1 MQLYNTLSN
10 IERSELI
17 QQAGKERLTISFY
30 KYSKISNPELLRNH
44 LFLFWDSI
52 DVLGRIYVAHEGIN
66 AQLSVP
72 ADNFEAFKN
81 KLNVNKLHK
90 EVYAFYKDHEKFANE
105 MDTILLEKKGKLD
118 NAINTL
124 EDKLEQWKKVRKWE
138 NEISRSLLKQ
148 PDELDRLLKKLCH
161 EETTRD
167 FYKGPRGKSL
177 QMLDM
182 SKEYCKNLL
191 NAGQSLA
198 TVWKTID
205 LEMSKEKINTSTI
218 PKPEFLAITK

>member
-1 MQLYNTLSN
+1 MSSTKTPIRQAEMDYVDHFIETKYDDRKNTFKTEMQD
-10 IERSELI
+10 I
-17 QQAGKERLTISFY
+17 
-30 KYSKISNPELLRNH
+30 
-44 LFLFWDSI
+44 I
-52 DVLGRIYVAHEGIN
+52 DREAEE
-66 AQLSVP
+66 
-72 ADNFEAFKN
+72 NFEAFKD
-81 KLNVNKLHK
+81 KLNINKMHK
-90 EVYAFYKDHEKFANE
+90 EVSVLYEDHKKFANE
-105 MDTILLEKKGKLD
+105 MDSILLEKKGKLD

-138 NEISRSLLKQ
+138 NEIERSLLKQ

-198 TVWKTID
+198 TVWQVLGK
-205 LEMSKEKINTSTI
+205 EMSKEKINTSTL

>member
-1 MQLYNTLSN
+1 MSSTKTPIRQAEMDHIDHFLETKYDDRKNTLKTEMQD
-10 IERSELI
+10 IIDKESE
-17 QQAGKERLTISFY
+17 
-30 KYSKISNPELLRNH
+30 
-44 LFLFWDSI
+44 
-52 DVLGRIYVAHEGIN
+52 
-66 AQLSVP
+66 
-72 ADNFEAFKN
+72 DNFEAFKN

-138 NEISRSLLKQ
+138 SEISRSLLKQ

-205 LEMSKEKINTSTI
+205 IEMSKEKINTSTI

>member
-1 MQLYNTLSN
+1 MSSTKTPIRQAEMDHIDHFLETKYDDRKNSLKTEMQD
-10 IERSELI
+10 I
-17 QQAGKERLTISFY
+17 
-30 KYSKISNPELLRNH
+30 
-44 LFLFWDSI
+44 I
-52 DVLGRIYVAHEGIN
+52 DREAEE
-66 AQLSVP
+66 
-72 ADNFEAFKN
+72 NFEAFKN
-81 KLNVNKLHK
+81 KLNINKMHK
-90 EVYAFYKDHEKFANE
+90 EVSVLYEDHKKFANE
-105 MDTILLEKKGKLD
+105 MDSILLEKKGKLD

-138 NEISRSLLKQ
+138 NEISRSLLKE

-182 SKEYCKNLL
+182 SKEYCKNIL
-191 NAGQSLA
+191 NAGQSLT
-198 TVWKTID
+198 TVWKTIEI
-205 LEMSKEKINTSTI
+205 EMSKEKINTSTI

>member
-1 MQLYNTLSN
+1 MSSTKTPIRQAEMDYVDHFIETKYDDRKNTLKTEMQD
-10 IERSELI
+10 I
-17 QQAGKERLTISFY
+17 
-30 KYSKISNPELLRNH
+30 
-44 LFLFWDSI
+44 I
-52 DVLGRIYVAHEGIN
+52 DREAEE
-66 AQLSVP
+66 
-72 ADNFEAFKN
+72 NFEAFKD
-81 KLNVNKLHK
+81 KLNINKMHK
-90 EVYAFYKDHEKFANE
+90 EVSVLYEDHKKFANE
-105 MDTILLEKKGKLD
+105 MDSILLEKKGKLD

-138 NEISRSLLKQ
+138 NEIERSLLKQ

-198 TVWKTID
+198 TVWQVLGK
-205 LEMSKEKINTSTI
+205 EMSKEKINTSTL

>member
-1 MQLYNTLSN
+1 MSSTKTPIRQAEMDYVDHFIETKYDDRKNTLKTEMQD
-10 IERSELI
+10 I
-17 QQAGKERLTISFY
+17 
-30 KYSKISNPELLRNH
+30 
-44 LFLFWDSI
+44 I
-52 DVLGRIYVAHEGIN
+52 DREAEE
-66 AQLSVP
+66 
-72 ADNFEAFKN
+72 NFEAFKN
-81 KLNVNKLHK
+81 KLNINKMHK
-90 EVYAFYKDHEKFANE
+90 EVSVLYEDHKKFANE
-105 MDTILLEKKGKLD
+105 MDSILLEKKGKLD

-198 TVWKTID
+198 TVWEVLGK
-205 LEMSKEKINTSTI
+205 EMSKEKINTSTL

>member
-1 MQLYNTLSN
+1 MSSTKTPIRQAEMDHIDHFLETKYDDRKNSLKTEMQD
-10 IERSELI
+10 II
-17 QQAGKERLTISFY
+17 DKEA
-30 KYSKISNPELLRNH
+30 E
-44 LFLFWDSI
+44 
-52 DVLGRIYVAHEGIN
+52 E
-66 AQLSVP
+66 
-72 ADNFEAFKN
+72 NFEAFKN
-81 KLNVNKLHK
+81 KLNINKMHK
-90 EVYAFYKDHEKFANE
+90 EVSILYEDHKKFANE
-105 MDTILLEKKGKLD
+105 MDSILLEKKGKLD

-138 NEISRSLLKQ
+138 NQIERSLLKQ

-198 TVWKTID
+198 TVWQVLGK
-205 LEMSKEKINTSTI
+205 EMSKEKINTSTL

>member
-1 MQLYNTLSN
+1 MSSTKTPIRQAEMDYVDHFIETKYDDRKNTLKTEMQD
-10 IERSELI
+10 II
-17 QQAGKERLTISFY
+17 DKEA
-30 KYSKISNPELLRNH
+30 E
-44 LFLFWDSI
+44 
-52 DVLGRIYVAHEGIN
+52 E
-66 AQLSVP
+66 
-72 ADNFEAFKN
+72 NFEAFKN
-81 KLNVNKLHK
+81 KLNINKMHK
-90 EVYAFYKDHEKFANE
+90 EVSILYEDHKKFANE
-105 MDTILLEKKGKLD
+105 MDSILLEKKGKLD

-138 NEISRSLLKQ
+138 NEISRSLLKE

-161 EETTRD
+161 EETTRN

-198 TVWKTID
+198 TVWEVLGK
-205 LEMSKEKINTSTI
+205 EMSKEKINTSTL

>member
-1 MQLYNTLSN
+1 MSSTKTPIRQAEMDHIDHFLETKYDDRKNTLKTEMQD
-10 IERSELI
+10 IIDKESE
-17 QQAGKERLTISFY
+17 
-30 KYSKISNPELLRNH
+30 
-44 LFLFWDSI
+44 
-52 DVLGRIYVAHEGIN
+52 
-66 AQLSVP
+66 
-72 ADNFEAFKN
+72 DNFEAFKN

-218 PKPEFLAITK
+218 PKPDFLAITK

>member
-1 MQLYNTLSN
+1 MSSTKTPIRQAEMDHIDHFLETKYDDRKNTLKTEMQD
-10 IERSELI
+10 IIDQESE
-17 QQAGKERLTISFY
+17 
-30 KYSKISNPELLRNH
+30 
-44 LFLFWDSI
+44 
-52 DVLGRIYVAHEGIN
+52 
-66 AQLSVP
+66 
-72 ADNFEAFKN
+72 DNFEAFKN

-105 MDTILLEKKGKLD
+105 MDTILLQKKGKLD

-182 SKEYCKNLL
+182 SKEYCKNIL
-191 NAGQSLA
+191 NAGQSLT
-198 TVWKTID
+198 TVWKTIEI
-205 LEMSKEKINTSTI
+205 EMAKEKINTATI

>member
-1 MQLYNTLSN
+1 MSSTKTPIRQAEMDHIDHFLETKYDDRKNSLKTEMQD
-10 IERSELI
+10 I
-17 QQAGKERLTISFY
+17 
-30 KYSKISNPELLRNH
+30 
-44 LFLFWDSI
+44 I
-52 DVLGRIYVAHEGIN
+52 DREAEE
-66 AQLSVP
+66 
-72 ADNFEAFKN
+72 NFEAFKN
-81 KLNVNKLHK
+81 KLNINKMHK
-90 EVYAFYKDHEKFANE
+90 EVSILYEDHKKFANE
-105 MDTILLEKKGKLD
+105 MDSILLEKKGKLD

-138 NEISRSLLKQ
+138 NEISRSLLKE

-198 TVWKTID
+198 TVWQVLGK
-205 LEMSKEKINTSTI
+205 EMSKEKINTSTL

>member
-1 MQLYNTLSN
+1 MSSTKTPIRQAEMDYVDHFIETKYDDRKNTLKTEMQD
-10 IERSELI
+10 I
-17 QQAGKERLTISFY
+17 
-30 KYSKISNPELLRNH
+30 
-44 LFLFWDSI
+44 I
-52 DVLGRIYVAHEGIN
+52 DREAEE
-66 AQLSVP
+66 
-72 ADNFEAFKN
+72 NFEAFKN
-81 KLNVNKLHK
+81 KLNINKMHK
-90 EVYAFYKDHEKFANE
+90 EVSILYEDHKKFANE
-105 MDTILLEKKGKLD
+105 MDSILLEKKGKLD

-138 NEISRSLLKQ
+138 NEISRSLLKE

-198 TVWKTID
+198 TVWEVLGK
-205 LEMSKEKINTSTI
+205 EMSKEKINTSTL

>member
-1 MQLYNTLSN
+1 MSSTKTPIRQAEMDYVDHFIETKYDDRKNTLKTEMQD
-10 IERSELI
+10 I
-17 QQAGKERLTISFY
+17 
-30 KYSKISNPELLRNH
+30 
-44 LFLFWDSI
+44 I
-52 DVLGRIYVAHEGIN
+52 DREAEE
-66 AQLSVP
+66 
-72 ADNFEAFKN
+72 NFEAFKN
-81 KLNVNKLHK
+81 KLNINKMHK
-90 EVYAFYKDHEKFANE
+90 EVSVLYEDHKKFANE
-105 MDTILLEKKGKLD
+105 MDSILLEKKGKLD

-138 NEISRSLLKQ
+138 NEISRSLLKE

-198 TVWKTID
+198 TVWQVLGK
-205 LEMSKEKINTSTI
+205 EMSKEKINTSTL

>member
-1 MQLYNTLSN
+1 MSSTKTPIRQAEMDYVDHFIETKYDDRKNTLKTEMQD
-10 IERSELI
+10 I
-17 QQAGKERLTISFY
+17 
-30 KYSKISNPELLRNH
+30 
-44 LFLFWDSI
+44 I
-52 DVLGRIYVAHEGIN
+52 DREAE
-66 AQLSVP
+66 Q
-72 ADNFEAFKN
+72 NFEAFKN
-81 KLNVNKLHK
+81 KLNINKMHK
-90 EVYAFYKDHEKFANE
+90 EVSVLYEDHKKFANE
-105 MDTILLEKKGKLD
+105 MDSILLEKKGKLD

-138 NEISRSLLKQ
+138 NEISRSLLKE

-198 TVWKTID
+198 TVWQVLGK
-205 LEMSKEKINTSTI
+205 EMSKEKINTSTL

>member
-1 MQLYNTLSN
+1 MSSTKTPIRQAEMDHIDHFLETKYDDRKNSLKTEMQD
-10 IERSELI
+10 I
-17 QQAGKERLTISFY
+17 
-30 KYSKISNPELLRNH
+30 
-44 LFLFWDSI
+44 I
-52 DVLGRIYVAHEGIN
+52 DREAEE
-66 AQLSVP
+66 
-72 ADNFEAFKN
+72 NFEAFKN
-81 KLNVNKLHK
+81 KLNINKMHK
-90 EVYAFYKDHEKFANE
+90 EVSVLYEDHKKFANE
-105 MDTILLEKKGKLD
+105 MDSILLMKKGKLD

-138 NEISRSLLKQ
+138 NEISRSLLKE

-198 TVWKTID
+198 TVWKTIEI
-205 LEMSKEKINTSTI
+205 EMSKEKINTSTI

>member
-1 MQLYNTLSN
+1 MSSTKTPIRQAEMDYVDHFIETKYDDRKNTLKTEMQD
-10 IERSELI
+10 I
-17 QQAGKERLTISFY
+17 
-30 KYSKISNPELLRNH
+30 
-44 LFLFWDSI
+44 I
-52 DVLGRIYVAHEGIN
+52 DREAEE
-66 AQLSVP
+66 
-72 ADNFEAFKN
+72 NFEAFKD
-81 KLNVNKLHK
+81 KLNINKMHK
-90 EVYAFYKDHEKFANE
+90 EVFVLYEDHKKFANE
-105 MDTILLEKKGKLD
+105 MDSILLEKKGKLD

-138 NEISRSLLKQ
+138 NEISRSLLKE

-198 TVWKTID
+198 TVWQVLGK
-205 LEMSKEKINTSTI
+205 EMSKEKINTSTL

>member
-1 MQLYNTLSN
+1 MSSTKTPIRQAEMDHIDHFLETKYDDRKNSLKTEMQD
-10 IERSELI
+10 I
-17 QQAGKERLTISFY
+17 
-30 KYSKISNPELLRNH
+30 
-44 LFLFWDSI
+44 I
-52 DVLGRIYVAHEGIN
+52 DREAEE
-66 AQLSVP
+66 
-72 ADNFEAFKN
+72 NFEAFKN
-81 KLNVNKLHK
+81 KLNINKMHK
-90 EVYAFYKDHEKFANE
+90 EVSILYEDHKKFANE
-105 MDTILLEKKGKLD
+105 MDSILLEKKGKLD

-138 NEISRSLLKQ
+138 NEISRSLLKE

-198 TVWKTID
+198 TVWEVLGK
-205 LEMSKEKINTSTI
+205 EMSKEKINTSTL

>member
-1 MQLYNTLSN
+1 MSSTKTPIRQAEMDYVDHFIETKYDDRKNTLKTEMQD
-10 IERSELI
+10 I
-17 QQAGKERLTISFY
+17 
-30 KYSKISNPELLRNH
+30 
-44 LFLFWDSI
+44 I
-52 DVLGRIYVAHEGIN
+52 DREAEE
-66 AQLSVP
+66 
-72 ADNFEAFKN
+72 NFEAFKN
-81 KLNVNKLHK
+81 KLNINKMHK
-90 EVYAFYKDHEKFANE
+90 EVSVLYEDHKKFANE
-105 MDTILLEKKGKLD
+105 MDSILLEKKGKLD

-138 NEISRSLLKQ
+138 NQIERSLIKQ

-198 TVWKTID
+198 TVWQVLGK
-205 LEMSKEKINTSTI
+205 EMSKEKINTSTL

>member
-1 MQLYNTLSN
+1 MSSTKTPIRQAEMDHIDHFLETKYDDRKNTLKTEMQD
-10 IERSELI
+10 IIDKESE
-17 QQAGKERLTISFY
+17 
-30 KYSKISNPELLRNH
+30 
-44 LFLFWDSI
+44 
-52 DVLGRIYVAHEGIN
+52 
-66 AQLSVP
+66 
-72 ADNFEAFKN
+72 DNFEAFKN

-198 TVWKTID
+198 TVWKTINI
-205 LEMSKEKINTSTI
+205 EMSKEKINTTTI

>member
-1 MQLYNTLSN
+1 MSSSKTPIRQAEMDHIDHFLETKYDDRKNTLKTEMQD
-10 IERSELI
+10 IIDQESE
-17 QQAGKERLTISFY
+17 
-30 KYSKISNPELLRNH
+30 
-44 LFLFWDSI
+44 
-52 DVLGRIYVAHEGIN
+52 
-66 AQLSVP
+66 
-72 ADNFEAFKN
+72 DNFEAFKN

>member
-1 MQLYNTLSN
+1 MSSTKTPIRQAEMDHIDHFLETKYDDRKNTLKTEMQD
-10 IERSELI
+10 IIDKESE
-17 QQAGKERLTISFY
+17 
-30 KYSKISNPELLRNH
+30 
-44 LFLFWDSI
+44 
-52 DVLGRIYVAHEGIN
+52 
-66 AQLSVP
+66 
-72 ADNFEAFKN
+72 DNFEAFKD
-81 KLNVNKLHK
+81 KLKINTMHK
-90 EVYAFYKDHEKFANE
+90 EVYAYYEDHKKFESE
-105 MDTILLEKKGKLD
+105 MDNVLLLKKGKLD

-138 NEISRSLLKQ
+138 SEISRSLLKQ

>member
-1 MQLYNTLSN
+1 MSSTKTPIRQAEMDYVDHFIETKYDDRKNTLKTEMQD
-10 IERSELI
+10 I
-17 QQAGKERLTISFY
+17 
-30 KYSKISNPELLRNH
+30 
-44 LFLFWDSI
+44 I
-52 DVLGRIYVAHEGIN
+52 DREAEE
-66 AQLSVP
+66 
-72 ADNFEAFKN
+72 NFEAFKD
-81 KLNVNKLHK
+81 KLNINKMHK
-90 EVYAFYKDHEKFANE
+90 EVSVLYEDHKKFANE
-105 MDTILLEKKGKLD
+105 MDSILLEKKGKLD

-138 NEISRSLLKQ
+138 NQIERSLLKQ

-198 TVWKTID
+198 TVWQVLGK
-205 LEMSKEKINTSTI
+205 EMSKEKINTSTL

>member
-1 MQLYNTLSN
+1 MSSTKTPIRQAEMDHIDHFLETKYDDRKNTLKTEMQD
-10 IERSELI
+10 IIDQESE
-17 QQAGKERLTISFY
+17 
-30 KYSKISNPELLRNH
+30 
-44 LFLFWDSI
+44 
-52 DVLGRIYVAHEGIN
+52 
-66 AQLSVP
+66 
-72 ADNFEAFKN
+72 DNFEAFKN

-191 NAGQSLA
+191 NAGQSLT

-205 LEMSKEKINTSTI
+205 VEMSKEKINTSTI

>member
-1 MQLYNTLSN
+1 MSSTKTPIRQAEMDYVDHFIETKYDDRKNTLKTEMQD
-10 IERSELI
+10 I
-17 QQAGKERLTISFY
+17 
-30 KYSKISNPELLRNH
+30 
-44 LFLFWDSI
+44 I
-52 DVLGRIYVAHEGIN
+52 DREAEE
-66 AQLSVP
+66 
-72 ADNFEAFKN
+72 NFEAFKN
-81 KLNVNKLHK
+81 KLNINKMHK
-90 EVYAFYKDHEKFANE
+90 EVSVLYEDHKKFANE
-105 MDTILLEKKGKLD
+105 MDSILLEKKGKLD

-138 NEISRSLLKQ
+138 SEISRSLLKE

-161 EETTRD
+161 EETTRN

-198 TVWKTID
+198 TVWEVLGK
-205 LEMSKEKINTSTI
+205 EMSKEKINTSTL

>member
-1 MQLYNTLSN
+1 MSSTKTPIRQAEMDHIDHFLETKYDDRKNTLKTEMQD
-10 IERSELI
+10 I
-17 QQAGKERLTISFY
+17 
-30 KYSKISNPELLRNH
+30 
-44 LFLFWDSI
+44 I
-52 DVLGRIYVAHEGIN
+52 DREAEE
-66 AQLSVP
+66 
-72 ADNFEAFKN
+72 NFEAFKN

-205 LEMSKEKINTSTI
+205 IEMSKEKINTSTI